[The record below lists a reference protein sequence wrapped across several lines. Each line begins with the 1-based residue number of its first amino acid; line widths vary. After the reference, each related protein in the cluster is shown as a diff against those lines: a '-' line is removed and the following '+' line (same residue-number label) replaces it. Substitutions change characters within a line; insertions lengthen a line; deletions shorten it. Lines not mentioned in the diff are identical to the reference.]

1 MIWIFLLL
9 GLPLP
14 VYFWWTAGTPEA
26 SLAAIGF
33 TLMLGIPLYI
43 GFVWLW
49 DWGKDLLSRKK

>member
-14 VYFWWTAGTPEA
+14 VYFWWTAPTPEY

-49 DWGKDLLSRKK
+49 DWSKAQLQRRK